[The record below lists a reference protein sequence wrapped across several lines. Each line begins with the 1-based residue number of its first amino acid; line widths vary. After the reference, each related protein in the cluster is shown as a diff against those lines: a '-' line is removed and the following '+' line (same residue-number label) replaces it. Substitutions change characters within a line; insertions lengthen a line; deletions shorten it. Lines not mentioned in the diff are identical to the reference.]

1 MKRAISI
8 LCLSLALLLSSCAT
22 MISGTRKEVEIRS
35 SDPDAQLI
43 IDGESRG
50 FGTQTIELERDET
63 HVIEVIPTKGDPRRV
78 NLNPRANILVILNA
92 LLPGGTIASAIDWIT
107 GAAFNLEPDAVE
119 FDFTQ
124 PDGSQYK
131 DQ

>member
-1 MKRAISI
+1 MRHLISS
-8 LCLSLALLLSSCAT
+8 LCLGSSLLLSSCAT
-22 MISGTRKEVEIRS
+22 IISGTREDVEIRTT
-35 SDPDAQLI
+35 DPDSQLI
-43 IDGESRG
+43 IDGESHG
-50 FGTQTIELERDET
+50 FGSQTVALERDRD

-78 NLNPRANILVILNA
+78 NLNPRANILIIINA
-92 LLPGGTIASAIDWIT
+92 LIPGGTVASIIDWIT